1 MKKQL
6 RNGLLILA
14 MIIASVGTFSSCKD
28 NTEEDLAG
36 ISMSQSELEAY
47 LQEQIDALT
56 ELVNAINSCDCIEIT
71 QEAWDQVLADIE
83 ALQEAQEKWAT
94 QEELDSLSEVV
105 KNHLIDYATL
115 KGDFELLQDNVEDI
129 ENLLGDL
136 NNKDGY
142 TITIDGKTYDTSDGD
157 DLSDIIEALNTYLNY
172 IYTMLNDVN
181 NNVQSI
187 INDTIPELQDQI
199 TNINNVLSDYKDSL
213 DTAYTYSIE
222 MYEWFEENYEWLDNF
237 RDTWDS
243 LIESIGGGDLKE
255 YIDSLH
261 EVQASEISELST
273 RLENYYNELNVSIGS
288 LAQHITEIDSTL
300 TDYYAL
306 IIKNRDSIQILQAEV
321 DTIRGLYD
329 SLYDRLNSLVTSLIA
344 QATDNPVFGSFITP
358 LNISSFMLM
367 TNYGYDLIGGTWP
380 ANSSAREY
388 NNELVF
394 TEDDIRM
401 LSQSSSF
408 EDKRL
413 YLSAGDLLMET
424 DYGNAGVIYL
434 TVNPTGVD
442 FDGLTLTL
450 VNSQDEESG
459 IKLSRLQETDKV
471 LTFGYTR
478 SSNGFYQAQAT
489 LAEED
494 IESVAVDIE
503 SNLESSITSLVSGG
517 LSSLLSNVS
526 SLVWTLYDQF
536 NGILPA
542 NALKCSWTADDGTG
556 TGTMTEYAVY
566 SDYKIAATA
575 FTPLSFKFLYGVSSS
590 VTLPTISSL
599 DLAFEFDTVT
609 FEFTFDSF
617 VLDLDYK
624 MGLIQAEVYEGTII
638 VWDSVAGD
646 SVPYTGYILQ
656 LKFPVVDTTD
666 VYGRVL
672 DYDASDSTTWENVMI
687 PITGD
692 LTYDEAQVLIKFMEL
707 INANIEGWENE
718 IIAVLDS
725 VVEQVYD
732 YLEDL
737 IDDIGGT
744 ISDMV
749 NDVISDLQDEFNDMI
764 SGILSSVESLLD
776 VYNQVAD
783 LINSFLTDAN
793 HYFQVTMYYQASSG
807 YYQVSTL
814 KAFPTTMMLG
824 GGNTTTLLATTY
836 SGEIIVP
843 AYKKFVGCTNVWV
856 TGDEETSAV
865 NGDATCLSLLKAYN
879 DLDFVDVVTLG
890 QFHRFPFYA
899 TTAGYTYE
907 IVYSAMDY
915 SGVTSSNKYYIS
927 VKEE

>member
-142 TITIDGKTYDTSDGD
+142 TITINDTTYDTSDGN
-157 DLSDIIEALNTYLNY
+157 DLADIIEALNKYLNY

-187 INDTIPELQDQI
+187 INDAIPELQDQI

-213 DTAYTYSIE
+213 DIAYTNSIE
-222 MYEWFEENYEWLDNF
+222 MYEWFEEYHEWLANF
-237 RDTWDS
+237 QVTWND

-261 EVQASEISELST
+261 EVQKSEISELST
-273 RLENYYNELNVSIGS
+273 RLENYYNELNASIGS
-288 LAQHITEIDSTL
+288 LAQHITEIDATL

-367 TNYGYDLIGGTWP
+367 TNYGHDQIGGTWP

-401 LSQSSSF
+401 LSLSSSF
-408 EDKRL
+408 EDERL

-424 DYGNAGVIYL
+424 EDGNAGVIYL

-459 IKLSRLQETDKV
+459 IKLSELQETDKV

-503 SNLESSITSLVSGG
+503 DNLESSIKSLISGG

-542 NALKCSWTADDGTG
+542 NALKCSWTSDDGTG
-556 TGTMTEYAVY
+556 TETEYAVY

-599 DLAFEFDTVT
+599 DLALEFDSVSFT
-609 FEFTFDSF
+609 FTFDSF
-617 VLDLDYK
+617 ELDLDYK
-624 MGLIQAEVYEGTII
+624 MDTIQAEVTNEYHDSADGDDV
-638 VWDSVAGD
+638 VW
-646 SVPYTGYILQ
+646 YLQ
-656 LKFPVVDTTD
+656 LKFPVVDPD
-666 VYGRVL
+666 DPYGRTI
-672 DYDASDSTTWENVMI
+672 AGEWENVWI

-692 LTYDEAQVLIKFMEL
+692 ITYDEAQLLMQFLSL
-707 INANIEGWENE
+707 INANVEGWEAE
-718 IIAVLDS
+718 IKAVLDS

-732 YLEDL
+732 YLYDL
-737 IDDIGGT
+737 IDDIGGS

-749 NDVISDLQDEFNDMI
+749 NDVITDLQDEFNDMI

>member
-142 TITIDGKTYDTSDGD
+142 TITINGTTYDTSDGN
-157 DLSDIIEALNTYLNY
+157 DLADIIEALNTYLNY

-213 DTAYTYSIE
+213 DIAYTYSIE
-222 MYEWFEENYEWLDNF
+222 MYEWFEENHEWLTNF
-237 RDTWDS
+237 CEAWDS
-243 LIESIGGGDLKE
+243 LLEEVDGDLKA

-261 EVQASEISELST
+261 AAQESEISELTDS
-273 RLENYYNELNVSIGS
+273 LENYYNELKAAIISLGDSITAINQK
-288 LAQHITEIDSTL
+288 LA
-300 TDYYAL
+300 DYYELIMKNKADIEAL
-306 IIKNRDSIQILQAEV
+306 QTEV
-321 DTIRGLYD
+321 ETLRGLYD

-367 TNYGYDLIGGTWP
+367 TNYGYDQIGGTWP

-401 LSQSSSF
+401 LSLSSSF
-408 EDKRL
+408 EEERL
-413 YLSAGDLLMET
+413 YLSADDLLME
-424 DYGNAGVIYL
+424 DYEGNAGVIYV
-434 TVNPTGVD
+434 TVNPNNVD
-442 FDGLTLTL
+442 FEGLTLTL

-459 IKLSRLQETDKV
+459 IKLSKLQETDKV

-489 LAEED
+489 LDEEN

-503 SNLESSITSLVSGG
+503 SNLESSIKSLVSGG

-556 TGTMTEYAVY
+556 TETEYAVY

-599 DLAFEFDTVT
+599 DLALEFDSVSFTL
-609 FEFTFDSF
+609 TFDSF
-617 VLDLDYK
+617 ELDLDYK
-624 MGLIQAEVYEGTII
+624 MDSIQAEIYEGTIN

-666 VYGRVL
+666 VYGRVI
-672 DYDASDSTTWENVMI
+672 AGAWVNVMI

-692 LTYDEAQVLIKFMEL
+692 LTYDEAKVLEQFLAL
-707 INANIEGWENE
+707 INANVDGWEAE
-718 IIAVLDS
+718 IKAVIDS
-725 VVEQVYD
+725 AVNQVYE
-732 YLEDL
+732 YLMEQ
-737 IDDIGGT
+737 IDKIAGT
-744 ISDMV
+744 ITDMI
-749 NDVISDLQDEFNDMI
+749 NDVITDLQDEFNDMI

-814 KAFPTTMMLG
+814 KAFPTTMTLG

-865 NGDATCLSLLKAYN
+865 NGDATCLDLLKAYN
-879 DLDFVDVVTLG
+879 DQKFVDVVTLG

>member
-115 KGDFELLQDNVEDI
+115 KGDFELLQDDVEDI

-142 TITIDGKTYDTSDGD
+142 TITIDGTTYDTSDGD
-157 DLSDIIEALNTYLNY
+157 DLADIIEALNTYLNY
-172 IYTMLNDVN
+172 IYTILNTVN
-181 NNVQSI
+181 DNVESI
-187 INDTIPELQDQI
+187 LNDTIPELQTQI
-199 TNINNVLSDYKDSL
+199 TNINNVLEDYGDRL
-213 DTAYTYSIE
+213 DTAYNYSVE
-222 MYEWFEENYEWLDNF
+222 MYAWFKENYEWLDEF
-237 RDTWDS
+237 RDTWDTLMAS
-243 LIESIGGGDLKE
+243 VGDDLLA

-261 EVQASEISELST
+261 AAQEEEISGLST
-273 RLENYYNELNVSIGS
+273 KLENYYNELNVAIG
-288 LAQHITEIDSTL
+288 TL
-300 TDYYAL
+300 TDCIISINQKLADYYELIMKNQADIEAL
-306 IIKNRDSIQILQAEV
+306 QTEV
-321 DTIRGLYD
+321 ETLRGLYD

-367 TNYGYDLIGGTWP
+367 TNYGYDQIGGTWP

-401 LSQSSSF
+401 LSLSSSF
-408 EDKRL
+408 EEERL
-413 YLSAGDLLMET
+413 YLSAKDLLME
-424 DYGNAGVIYL
+424 DYEGNAGVIYV
-434 TVNPTGVD
+434 TVNPNNVD
-442 FDGLTLTL
+442 FEGLTLTL

-459 IKLSRLQETDKV
+459 IKLSELQETDKV

-503 SNLESSITSLVSGG
+503 DNLESSIKSLISGG

-542 NALKCSWTADDGTG
+542 NALKCSWTSDDGTG
-556 TGTMTEYAVY
+556 TETEYAVY

-599 DLAFEFDTVT
+599 DQIMLEFDSVS
-609 FEFTFDSF
+609 FTIVVDSF
-617 VLDLDYK
+617 NFDINYTMDTIQYLIWYGGDGVMHLTLQFPIKDESTGRATGEQDPVDIVITGYYDEDMTNLLTQVIDLINSNVT
-624 MGLIQAEVYEGTII
+624 GWEAEVRYVIQ
-638 VWDSVAGD
+638 D
-646 SVPYTGYILQ
+646 
-656 LKFPVVDTTD
+656 VVD
-666 VYGRVL
+666 
-672 DYDASDSTTWENVMI
+672 
-687 PITGD
+687 
-692 LTYDEAQVLIKFMEL
+692 
-707 INANIEGWENE
+707 
-718 IIAVLDS
+718 
-725 VVEQVYD
+725 QVYD

-814 KAFPTTMMLG
+814 KAFPTTMTLD

-843 AYKKFVGCTNVWV
+843 VYKKFVGCTNVWV

-865 NGDATCLSLLKAYN
+865 NGDATCLSMLKEYN
-879 DLDFVDVVTLG
+879 DKPFVDVVTLG

-899 TTAGYTYE
+899 TNAGYTYE

-915 SGVTSSNKYYIS
+915 CGVTSSNKYYIS
-927 VKEE
+927 VKD

>member
-142 TITIDGKTYDTSDGD
+142 TITINGTTYDTSDGN
-157 DLSDIIEALNTYLNY
+157 DLADIIEALNTYLNY
-172 IYTMLNDVN
+172 IYRMLNTVN
-181 NNVQSI
+181 NNVESI
-187 INDTIPELQDQI
+187 LNDSIPELQTQI
-199 TNINNVLSDYKDSL
+199 NNINTVLNDYGDSL
-213 DTAYTYSIE
+213 ETIYDEAIE
-222 MYEWFEENYEWLDNF
+222 MYDWFEDNYAWLGEF
-237 RDTWDS
+237 HEAWEA
-243 LIESIGGGDLKE
+243 LLESVGGDLKE

-261 EVQASEISELST
+261 SAQESEISDVST
-273 RLENYYNELNVSIGS
+273 KLENYYNELNASIGD
-288 LAQHITEIDSTL
+288 LYTNITRIDSAL
-300 TDYYAL
+300 TAYYAL
-306 IIKNRDSIQILQAEV
+306 IINNRDSIQILQAEV

-367 TNYGYDLIGGTWP
+367 TNYGHDLIGGTWP

-401 LSQSSSF
+401 LSLSSSF
-408 EDKRL
+408 EDERL

-424 DYGNAGVIYL
+424 EDGNAGVIYL
-434 TVNPTGVD
+434 TVNPNNVD
-442 FDGLTLTL
+442 FEGLTLTL

-459 IKLSRLQETDKV
+459 IKLSELQETDKV

-503 SNLESSITSLVSGG
+503 DNLESSIESLISGG

-556 TGTMTEYAVY
+556 TETEYAVY

-599 DLAFEFDTVT
+599 DLALEFDSVSFT
-609 FEFTFDSF
+609 FTFDSF
-617 VLDLDYK
+617 ELDLDYK
-624 MGLIQAEVYEGTII
+624 MNVIQAEVFANDTG
-638 VWDSVAGD
+638 
-646 SVPYTGYILQ
+646 GYILQ

-666 VYGRVL
+666 VYGRVI
-672 DYDASDSTTWENVMI
+672 DYDENDSNSWENVMI

-692 LTYDEAQVLIKFMEL
+692 LTYDEAQVLIQFMEL
-707 INANIEGWENE
+707 INANIEGWEAE

-749 NDVISDLQDEFNDMI
+749 NDVITDLQDEFNDMI

-814 KAFPTTMMLG
+814 KAFPTTMTLD

-879 DLDFVDVVTLG
+879 DKDFVDVVTLG

-927 VKEE
+927 VKD